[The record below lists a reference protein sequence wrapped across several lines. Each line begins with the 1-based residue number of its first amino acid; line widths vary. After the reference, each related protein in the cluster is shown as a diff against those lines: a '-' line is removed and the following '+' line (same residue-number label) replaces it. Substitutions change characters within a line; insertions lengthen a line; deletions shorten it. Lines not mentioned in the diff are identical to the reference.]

1 MAIKIL
7 IGGSPCTYWSIAQ
20 TNNRET
26 KAEGM
31 GWELFKNYLIA
42 KEKFKP
48 DFFLYENNKSASQA
62 IKDQIA
68 EEFGVGVD
76 PKVRFTYIN
85 SALVSAQNRQR
96 FYVTNFGDI
105 EQPEDRG
112 ILLKDILERGDG
124 FGAMGERAFALTAT
138 YGKGDAPDRIL
149 EKHQRTMACEPVEPI
164 TPFVENKLDAIVE
177 KYGYLP
183 EKFNPYN
190 KAEITDK
197 APTQTAMASR
207 QGTSATVMT
216 VQPIRIPE
224 YGDADKARPVNAYYS
239 NNCGGFE
246 HRMFNPNPAKQQV
259 DMIAVPVNTTPD
271 GKSQTIKAQYQ
282 NTSTV
287 NVCCYK
293 STYGATG
300 VAEPVGET
308 EGGKSHTIKAQYYKN
323 GTANF
328 VTNGGFVASAVAEPI
343 RVGSLPRPNGE
354 LSTSQAMQIYSQD
367 GKSTTQMAG
376 GGGLGGKTGLYAIP
390 VEFEDGVPTK
400 AVSCA
405 DGKTYTVYEVKDGK
419 ITIKGKEYPIKLKDG
434 YYIIRKLTVKEC
446 ARLQTMPDDYCKAVS
461 DSQAYKALG
470 NGWTAEVIIHLLN
483 HALKDVPR
491 DEEIIV
497 LSMYDGIATGRYCL
511 DKMGF
516 TNVTYHAYEIDKYP
530 IMVAKDN
537 YPDIIE
543 HGDAF
548 AVREDDWK
556 PPQTRSEWLD
566 ELLGGAL

>member
-20 TNNRET
+20 TNGRET

-42 KEKFKP
+42 KDKFKP

-112 ILLKDILERGDG
+112 ILLKDILERGD
-124 FGAMGERAFALTAT
+124 T
-138 YGKGDAPDRIL
+138 DR
-149 EKHQRTMACEPVEPI
+149 EKAHAVISSAGRTTTREYFDKQQGNMSCEPV
-164 TPFVENKLDAIVE
+164 
-177 KYGYLP
+177 
-183 EKFNPYN
+183 
-190 KAEITDK
+190 
-197 APTQTAMASR
+197 
-207 QGTSATVMT
+207 
-216 VQPIRIPE
+216 RIPE
-224 YGDADKARPVNAYYS
+224 YGDADKSRPVNAHYS

-259 DMIAVPVNTTPD
+259 DMIAVPVEPNDVKPLCIGEVPEHKGTYRNGKQASQQHRVYDTERKGVAVTTAAITNVAEPVNTTPD

-300 VAEPVGET
+300 VAEP
-308 EGGKSHTIKAQYYKN
+308 
-323 GTANF
+323 
-328 VTNGGFVASAVAEPI
+328 I

-354 LSTSQAMQIYSQD
+354 LSGSQAMQIYSQD
-367 GKSTTQMAG
+367 DKSTTQMAG

-419 ITIKGKEYPIKLKDG
+419 ITIKGKEYPIKLNDG
-434 YYIIRKLTVKEC
+434 YYIIRKLTVREC

-530 IMVAKDN
+530 IMIAKDN

-566 ELLGGAL
+566 DLLGGAL